1 MRKKDQIRATA
12 PCHAR
17 RLRGQVFD
25 TKLFLRSQGSPITGN
40 AERVMPAGYTLDCVD
55 GQIYNGEIA
64 LVQIIAEGDTFEVIG
79 TRAAGR
85 HRGRQ
90 PGRKPF
96 VIAARADGTMI
107 YFDKDDARFVLVEKP
122 KKTGRDRFG
131 DLADDSA
138 DDVYTLPA
146 LEVKP

>member
-1 MRKKDQIRATA
+1 MRKGEQIRATTA
-12 PCHAR
+12 CQAR

-25 TKLFLRSQGSPITGN
+25 TKLLLRSQGSPVTGN
-40 AERVMPAGYTLDCVD
+40 AERVMPAGYTLDAVD
-55 GQIYNGEIA
+55 GVMYDGAIA

-96 VIAARADGTMI
+96 VIAARADGSMI
-107 YFDKDDARFVLVEKP
+107 YFDKDDPRFVLVP
-122 KKTGRDRFG
+122 K
-131 DLADDSA
+131 
-138 DDVYTLPA
+138 
-146 LEVKP
+146 VKGSRS